1 MERPLP
7 ARDAEEVRM
16 SMTSGI
22 SNGTRFLVLVVVVV
36 ALLALMAV
44 PALAAPNPPAAAQFG
59 LHTAHHATHG
69 TPGHMKIPFVCPM
82 THDECMGM
90 TM

>member
-1 MERPLP
+1 
-7 ARDAEEVRM
+7 M

-22 SNGTRFLVLVVVVV
+22 SSGTRFLVLVVVV
-36 ALLALMAV
+36 AAFLSLMAV
-44 PALAAPNPPAAAQFG
+44 PALAGPNPPAAAQFGG

-69 TPGHMKIPFVCPM
+69 TPGHTKTPCVCPM
-82 THDECMGM
+82 VDDKCMECMGK

>member
-1 MERPLP
+1 
-7 ARDAEEVRM
+7 
-16 SMTSGI
+16 MTVTKK
-22 SNGTRFLVLVVVVV
+22 SNARFLAVAVVVV

-59 LHTAHHATHG
+59 LQTAHHATHG
-69 TPGHMKIPFVCPM
+69 TPGHMKIPFECPM
-82 THDECMGM
+82 TPEDCTGM